1 MMIELG
7 NKVTAVHLKR
17 TAYLYVRQSTLRQVV
32 EHTESTKRQYALKQ
46 RAVQLGWRAEQI
58 SVIDSDLG
66 ESGASM
72 VDRDGFQ
79 KLVAEVSMGRAGIVL
94 GLEVSRLARNSADW
108 HRLLELCA
116 FNDTLILDEDGI
128 YNPAVFNDRLLL
140 GLKGTMSEAELHVMR
155 MRMIGG
161 VLTKARRGELCPL
174 LPIGLVYDQEN
185 SVVLDP
191 DQQVQ
196 ECIRLIFSLFH
207 RTGSAYALVR
217 HFRNKG
223 LLFPQRPL
231 YGPNR
236 HELIWVPL
244 QRSTVMRVLNNPR
257 YAGAYFFGR
266 TRGRRRPE
274 GGRPISSKA
283 VPREQWHAL
292 IRQAH
297 PGYIT
302 WEIYEANLRKL
313 EENSRAH
320 QVQLK
325 VPPREGPALLQ
336 GMAICGNCGRR
347 MSIRYHWRG
356 AELVP
361 DYLCQYQVVER
372 LEKACM
378 SIPGANVDAAISCLL
393 AQAVTPVALEVSLA
407 VQQELL
413 SRLEE
418 VDRLR
423 LKQVERARYEANL
436 AQRRYMQVEPENRL
450 VADTLE
456 AEWNHKLQVLAEAR
470 LEYER
475 QRSLDRQLLDEE
487 KRDRIMALASDFPRI
502 WNDPKIPARERK
514 RMVALMIEDVTL
526 TRGTEIT
533 MHVRFKGGLT
543 RTLIVPLA
551 LNAWKKY
558 MTAPAVLA
566 EIDRLLNEHTDAE
579 VATVLNGRGL
589 ASGRRM
595 KFTGQIIGALRK
607 GNHLK
612 SRYERLRERG
622 MLDVLEMA
630 ALLGTSMRTIY
641 VWHRQGRLR
650 PHRYNDSGAYLYE
663 APEAGSPLLHSDRK
677 YRRGKNTGTLVHST
691 NNEVQY
697 EA

>member
-174 LPIGLVYDQEN
+174 LPIGLVYGQEN

-302 WEIYEANLRKL
+302 WEIYEDNLRKL

-378 SIPGANVDAAISCLL
+378 SIPGANVDAVISCLL
-393 AQAVTPVALEVSLA
+393 AEAVTPVALEVSLA

-413 SRLEE
+413 TRLEE

-543 RTLIVPLA
+543 RTLVVPLA

-579 VATVLNGRGL
+579 VATILNGRGL

-630 ALLGTSMRTIY
+630 ALLGASMRTIY

>member
-66 ESGASM
+66 ESGASI

-302 WEIYEANLRKL
+302 WEIYEDNLRKL

-378 SIPGANVDAAISCLL
+378 SIPGANVDAVISCLL
-393 AQAVTPVALEVSLA
+393 AEAVTPVALEVSLA

-579 VATVLNGRGL
+579 VATILNGRGL

-677 YRRGKNTGTLVHST
+677 YRRGKKTGTLVHST
-691 NNEVQY
+691 NDEVQY

>member
-185 SVVLDP
+185 NVVLDP

-302 WEIYEANLRKL
+302 WEIYEDNLRKL

-378 SIPGANVDAAISCLL
+378 SIPGANVDAVISCLL
-393 AQAVTPVALEVSLA
+393 AEAVTPVALEVSLA

>member
-66 ESGASM
+66 ESGASI

-236 HELIWVPL
+236 HELIWVPS

-302 WEIYEANLRKL
+302 WEIYEDNLRKL

-320 QVQLK
+320 QIQLK

-378 SIPGANVDAAISCLL
+378 SIPGANVDAVISCLL
-393 AQAVTPVALEVSLA
+393 AEAVTPVALEVSLA

-566 EIDRLLNEHTDAE
+566 DIDRLLNEHTDAE
-579 VATVLNGRGL
+579 VATILNGRGL

-641 VWHRQGRLR
+641 LWHRQGRLR

-663 APEAGSPLLHSDRK
+663 VPEAGSPLLHSDRK

>member
-1 MMIELG
+1 
-7 NKVTAVHLKR
+7 
-17 TAYLYVRQSTLRQVV
+17 
-32 EHTESTKRQYALKQ
+32 
-46 RAVQLGWRAEQI
+46 
-58 SVIDSDLG
+58 
-66 ESGASM
+66 
-72 VDRDGFQ
+72 
-79 KLVAEVSMGRAGIVL
+79 MGRAGIVL

-174 LPIGLVYDQEN
+174 LPIGLVYSQEN

-302 WEIYEANLRKL
+302 WEIYEDNLRKL

-378 SIPGANVDAAISCLL
+378 SIPGANVDAVISCLL
-393 AQAVTPVALEVSLA
+393 AEAVTPVALEVSLA

-456 AEWNHKLQVLAEAR
+456 AEWNHKLQALAEAR

-543 RTLIVPLA
+543 RTLVVPLA

-579 VATVLNGRGL
+579 VATILNGRGL

>member
-174 LPIGLVYDQEN
+174 LPIGLIYDQEN

-302 WEIYEANLRKL
+302 WEIYEDNLRKL

-378 SIPGANVDAAISCLL
+378 SIPGANVDAVISCLL
-393 AQAVTPVALEVSLA
+393 AEAVTPVALEVSLA

-456 AEWNHKLQVLAEAR
+456 AEWNHKLQALAEAR

-543 RTLIVPLA
+543 RTLVVPLA

-579 VATVLNGRGL
+579 VATILNGRGL

>member
-140 GLKGTMSEAELHVMR
+140 GLKGTMSEAELRVMR

-185 SVVLDP
+185 NVVLDP

-378 SIPGANVDAAISCLL
+378 SIPGANVDAVISCLL
-393 AQAVTPVALEVSLA
+393 AEAVTPVALEVSLA

-502 WNDPKIPARERK
+502 WSDPKIPARERK

-663 APEAGSPLLHSDRK
+663 VPEAGSPLLHSDRK

>member
-174 LPIGLVYDQEN
+174 LPIGLVYGQEN

-302 WEIYEANLRKL
+302 WEIYEDNLRKL

-378 SIPGANVDAAISCLL
+378 SIPGANVDAVISCLL
-393 AQAVTPVALEVSLA
+393 AEAVTPVALEVSLA

-456 AEWNHKLQVLAEAR
+456 AEWNHKLQALAEAR

-526 TRGTEIT
+526 TRGTEIS

-543 RTLIVPLA
+543 RTLVVPLA

-579 VATVLNGRGL
+579 VATILNGRGL

-630 ALLGTSMRTIY
+630 ALLGASMRTIY